1 MGNYQKTHTFL
12 IEQGKQNIYIYSRK
26 AKTFKNIINKRKKNI
41 YIFLI
46 VVKENPRT
54 PIIRICAQNH
64 PV

>member
-1 MGNYQKTHTFL
+1 MNK
-12 IEQGKQNIYIYSRK
+12 IKEDKKKYIQEK
-26 AKTFKNIINKRKKNI
+26 PKTFKNIINNKKKNI
-41 YIFLI
+41 YISLI